1 MEEVPDEIPDLEPA
15 QEYEELEETI
25 PEPPPLKR
33 ASKLTEKV
41 TCEGCGKTLSLHAY
55 KYSHKCKARAPEDP
69 VPARRRQSVHIFRY
83 TPRR

>member
-33 ASKLTEKV
+33 TRNNQLKEKV
-41 TCEGCGKTLSLHAY
+41 AG
-55 KYSHKCKARAPEDP
+55 APRMLP
-69 VPARRRQSVHIFRY
+69 VSETVALRHCRH
-83 TPRR
+83 

>member
-33 ASKLTEKV
+33 ANKLTEK
-41 TCEGCGKTLSLHAY
+41 
-55 KYSHKCKARAPEDP
+55 
-69 VPARRRQSVHIFRY
+69 
-83 TPRR
+83 